1 MHKEGAMEYVFRT
14 EQDGIARVV
23 IRRGKV
29 NAFNDAVIDE
39 MSRTFAELALDP
51 SVRAIILTGT
61 GKFFSFG
68 FDIPQFLGY
77 DRERFTRYLTNFT
90 RLYREIFLHPKP
102 VVAMLNGH
110 TIAGACMIATS
121 CDYRLMVPGKARISL
136 NEINF
141 GSSVFAGSAEM
152 LKLLV
157 GHRNAENVLLSGAM
171 YTAEEALRMGLV
183 DRVVSEENLEAETM
197 KVAREYAARDPDA
210 FRSIKG
216 LLRRS
221 VAEQMERTERASI
234 EEFVKIW
241 YSEKTW
247 ARLQGKTIHG

>member
-1 MHKEGAMEYVFRT
+1 MEYISRT
-14 EQDGIARVV
+14 DQDGIARVV

-39 MSRTFAELALDP
+39 MSRTFGELALDP
-51 SVRAIILTGT
+51 SVRAINLTGT

-77 DRERFTRYLTNFT
+77 DKARFTRYLTAFT

-121 CDYRLMVPGKARISL
+121 CDYRVMVSGKPRISL

-141 GSSVFAGSAEM
+141 GSSVFAGSVEM

-157 GHRNAENVLLSGAM
+157 GPRNAENVLYGGAM

-183 DRVVSEENLEAETM
+183 DQVVSETDLESAAN
-197 KVAREYAARDPDA
+197 KIAREYAARDPDA

-216 LLRRS
+216 LLRRA
-221 VAEQMERTERASI
+221 VAEQMERSERDSI
-234 EEFVKIW
+234 EEFVRIW

-247 ARLQGKTIHG
+247 ARLQGKMIHG

>member
-1 MHKEGAMEYVFRT
+1 MEYISRT
-14 EQDGIARVV
+14 VQDGIARVV

-51 SVRAIILTGT
+51 SVRAITLTGT

-121 CDYRLMVPGKARISL
+121 CDYRVMVPGKARISL

-152 LKLLV
+152 LERLV
-157 GHRNAENVLLSGAM
+157 GPRNAEDVLYSGAM
-171 YTAEEALRMGLV
+171 YSAEEALRMGLV
-183 DRVVSEENLEAETM
+183 DRVVSEENLEEETM

-216 LLRRS
+216 LLRRE
-221 VAEQMERTERASI
+221 VAERMERTERASI
-234 EEFVKIW
+234 EEFVRIW

-247 ARLQGKTIHG
+247 ARLQGKTIHA

>member
-1 MHKEGAMEYVFRT
+1 MDYVFRT
-14 EQDGIARVV
+14 DHDGISRVA

-29 NAFNDAVIDE
+29 NAFNDNVIGE
-39 MSRTFAELALDP
+39 LSGTFGELALDA
-51 SVRAIILTGT
+51 SVRAVILTGT

-77 DRERFTRYLTNFT
+77 DRERFTRYLLNFT
-90 RLYREIFLHPKP
+90 RLYRDIFLHPKP
-102 VVAMLNGH
+102 VVAALNGH

-121 CDYRLMVPGKARISL
+121 CDYRIMVSGKARISL

-141 GSSVFAGSAEM
+141 GSSVFAGSVEM

-157 GHRNAENVLLSGAM
+157 GHRTAETFLSSGAM
-171 YTAEEALRMGLV
+171 YSAEEALRMGLV
-183 DRVVSEENLEAETM
+183 DRVVSEDDLEAEAER
-197 KVAREYAARDPDA
+197 VAREYAAKDPEA

-216 LLRRS
+216 LLRRE
-221 VAEQMERTERASI
+221 VAERMERAERASI
-234 EEFVKIW
+234 EEFVNIW

-247 ARLQGKTIHG
+247 ARLQGKTINA

>member
-1 MHKEGAMEYVFRT
+1 MEYIFRT
-14 EQDGIARVV
+14 DQDGIARVA

-39 MSRTFAELALDP
+39 MSRTFTELALDP
-51 SVRAIILTGT
+51 SVRAITLTGT

-77 DRERFTRYLTNFT
+77 NKEPFTRYLTNFT

-110 TIAGACMIATS
+110 TIAGACMIATA
-121 CDYRLMVPGKARISL
+121 CDYRVMVSGKARISL

-141 GSSVFAGSAEM
+141 GSSVFAGSVEM

-157 GHRNAENVLLSGAM
+157 GARNAENVLYSGAM
-171 YTAEEALRMGLV
+171 YSAEEALRMGLV
-183 DRVVSEENLEAETM
+183 DRVVSEEDLEAEAG
-197 KVAREYAARDPDA
+197 KVAREYAARDADA

-221 VAEQMERTERASI
+221 VAGQMERTERDSI
-234 EEFVKIW
+234 EEFVRIW

-247 ARLQGKTIHG
+247 ARLQGKTIHA

>member
-1 MHKEGAMEYVFRT
+1 MEYISRT
-14 EQDGIARVV
+14 VHDGIARVV
-23 IRRGKV
+23 IHRGKV
-29 NAFNDAVIDE
+29 NAFNDAVVDE
-39 MSRTFAELALDP
+39 MSRTFMELALDP
-51 SVRAIILTGT
+51 SVRAITLTGT

-77 DRERFTRYLTNFT
+77 NKEQFTRYLTGFT

-121 CDYRLMVPGKARISL
+121 CDYRVMVSGKARISL

-141 GSSVFAGSAEM
+141 GSSVFAGSVEM

-157 GHRNAENVLLSGAM
+157 GPRNAETVLYSGAM
-171 YTAEEALRMGLV
+171 YTAEEAHRMGLV
-183 DRVVSEENLEAETM
+183 DEVVSETDLESA
-197 KVAREYAARDPDA
+197 VDHIARDYAAREPDA

-216 LLRRS
+216 LLRRA
-221 VAEQMERTERASI
+221 VAEQMERTEGDSI
-234 EEFVKIW
+234 EEFVRIW

-247 ARLQGKTIHG
+247 ARLQGKTINA

>member
-1 MHKEGAMEYVFRT
+1 MEYLLRT
-14 EQDGIARVV
+14 DEDGIARVA

-51 SVRAIILTGT
+51 SVRAITLTGT

-77 DRERFTRYLTNFT
+77 DRERFTRYLINFT

-110 TIAGACMIATS
+110 TIAGACMIATA
-121 CDYRLMVPGKARISL
+121 CDYRVMVSGKARISL

-141 GSSVFAGSAEM
+141 GSSVFAGSVEM

-157 GHRNAENVLLSGAM
+157 GHRNAETVLYSGAM
-171 YTAEEALRMGLV
+171 YTAEEAHRMGLV
-183 DRVVSEENLEAETM
+183 DQVVSEAELEDEAG
-197 KVAREYAARDPDA
+197 KVAREYAAREPDA

-216 LLRRS
+216 LLRRA
-221 VAEQMERTERASI
+221 VAGQMEMTERDSI
-234 EEFVKIW
+234 EEFVRIW
-241 YSEKTW
+241 YSERTW
-247 ARLQGKTIHG
+247 ARLQGKTIHA

>member
-1 MHKEGAMEYVFRT
+1 MEYIFRT
-14 EQDGIARVV
+14 DHDGISRIV

-29 NAFNDAVIDE
+29 NAFNDNLIDE
-39 MSRTFAELALDP
+39 LSRTFGGLALDP

-90 RLYREIFLHPKP
+90 RLYREIFVHPKP
-102 VVAMLNGH
+102 VVAALNGH
-110 TIAGACMIATS
+110 TIAGACMVSTA
-121 CDYRLMVPGKARISL
+121 CDCRLMVTGKARISL

-157 GHRNAENVLLSGAM
+157 GHRMAESVLLSGSM
-171 YTAEEALRMGLV
+171 YSAEEALQMGLV
-183 DRVVSEENLEAETM
+183 DQVVSEEELDAEADR
-197 KVAREYAARDPDA
+197 VAREYAAKDADA

-221 VAEQMERTERASI
+221 TAERMEMTERASI
-234 EEFVKIW
+234 EEFVRIW

>member
-1 MHKEGAMEYVFRT
+1 MEYISRT
-14 EQDGIARVV
+14 DHDGIARVV

-51 SVRAIILTGT
+51 SVRAITLTGT

-77 DRERFTRYLTNFT
+77 SKEQFTRYLTSFT

-121 CDYRLMVPGKARISL
+121 CDYRVMVSGKARISL

-141 GSSVFAGSAEM
+141 GSSVFAGSVEM

-157 GHRNAENVLLSGAM
+157 GHRNAESVLYSGAM
-171 YTAEEALRMGLV
+171 YTAEEAHRMGLV
-183 DRVVSEENLEAETM
+183 DQVVSEADLES
-197 KVAREYAARDPDA
+197 VVDHIARDYAARDPDA

-216 LLRRS
+216 LLRRA
-221 VAEQMERTERASI
+221 VAERMEKTEKDSI
-234 EEFVKIW
+234 EEFVRIW

-247 ARLQGKTIHG
+247 ARLRGKTIHG

>member
-1 MHKEGAMEYVFRT
+1 MEYIFRT
-14 EQDGIARVV
+14 DRDGISKVI

-29 NAFNDAVIDE
+29 NAFNDTVIDE
-39 MSRTFAELALDP
+39 LSRTFGELALDA
-51 SVRAIILTGT
+51 SIRAIILTGT

-77 DRERFTRYLTNFT
+77 DKERFTRYLINFT
-90 RLYREIFLHPKP
+90 GLYREIFLNPKP
-102 VVAMLNGH
+102 VVAALNGH
-110 TIAGACMIATS
+110 TIAGACMVATS
-121 CDYRLMVPGKARISL
+121 CDCRVMVSGKARISL

-141 GSSVFAGSAEM
+141 GSSVFAGSVEM

-157 GHRNAENVLLSGAM
+157 GHRMAETVLLSGSM
-171 YTAEEALRMGLV
+171 YSAEEALRMGLV
-183 DRVVSEENLEAETM
+183 DQVASEEELEAEADR
-197 KVAREYAARDPDA
+197 VAREYAAKDPEA

-216 LLRRS
+216 LLRRE
-221 VAEQMERTERASI
+221 VAERMERAECASI
-234 EEFVKIW
+234 EEFVRIW

>member
-1 MHKEGAMEYVFRT
+1 MEYISRT
-14 EQDGIARVV
+14 VHDGIARVV

-39 MSRTFAELALDP
+39 MSRTFRDLALDP
-51 SVRAIILTGT
+51 SVRAITLTGT

-77 DRERFTRYLTNFT
+77 NKEQFTRYLTGFT

-121 CDYRLMVPGKARISL
+121 CDCRVMVSGKARISL

-141 GSSVFAGSAEM
+141 GSSVFAGSVEM

-157 GHRNAENVLLSGAM
+157 GHRNAESVLYSGAM
-171 YTAEEALRMGLV
+171 YTAEEAHRMGLV
-183 DRVVSEENLEAETM
+183 DQVVSEADLES
-197 KVAREYAARDPDA
+197 VVDHIARDYAARDPDA

-216 LLRRS
+216 LLRRA
-221 VAEQMERTERASI
+221 VAERMEKTEKDSI
-234 EEFVKIW
+234 EEFVRIW

-247 ARLQGKTIHG
+247 ARLRGKTIHG

>member
-1 MHKEGAMEYVFRT
+1 MEYVSRT
-14 EQDGIARVV
+14 DHDGIAGVV

-51 SVRAIILTGT
+51 SVRAITLTGT

-77 DRERFTRYLTNFT
+77 NKEQFTRYLTNFT

-110 TIAGACMIATS
+110 TIAGACMIATA
-121 CDYRLMVPGKARISL
+121 CDYRVMVSGKARISL

-141 GSSVFAGSAEM
+141 GSSVFAGSVEM

-157 GHRNAENVLLSGAM
+157 GHRNAETVLYSGAM
-171 YTAEEALRMGLV
+171 YTAEEAHRMGLV
-183 DRVVSEENLEAETM
+183 DQVVSESDLEYEAG
-197 KVAREYAARDPDA
+197 KVAREYAAREPDA

-216 LLRRS
+216 LLRRA
-221 VAEQMERTERASI
+221 VAEQMERTEKGSI

>member
-1 MHKEGAMEYVFRT
+1 MEYISRT
-14 EQDGIARVV
+14 DQDGIAGLV

-29 NAFNDAVIDE
+29 NAFNDAVVE
-39 MSRTFAELALDP
+39 ELSRTFGELALDP
-51 SVRAIILTGT
+51 SVRAITLTGT

-77 DRERFTRYLTNFT
+77 DKARFTRYLTAFT

-121 CDYRLMVPGKARISL
+121 CDYRVMVTGKARISL

-141 GSSVFAGSAEM
+141 GSSVFAGAVEM

-157 GHRNAENVLLSGAM
+157 GHRNAESVLYSGAM
-171 YTAEEALRMGLV
+171 YTAEEAHRMGLV
-183 DRVVSEENLEAETM
+183 DQVVSEADLEDEAG
-197 KVAREYAARDPDA
+197 KVAREYAARDPDE

-216 LLRRS
+216 LLRRAA
-221 VAEQMERTERASI
+221 AERMEKTEKDSI
-234 EEFVKIW
+234 EEFVRIW

>member
-1 MHKEGAMEYVFRT
+1 MEYISRT
-14 EQDGIARVV
+14 VRDGIARVA
-23 IRRGKV
+23 IHRGKV

-39 MSRTFAELALDP
+39 MSRNFVELALDP
-51 SVRAIILTGT
+51 SVRAITLTGT

-77 DRERFTRYLTNFT
+77 SKEQFTRYLTAFT

-102 VVAMLNGH
+102 VVAALNGH
-110 TIAGACMIATS
+110 TIAGACMLATS
-121 CDYRLMVPGKARISL
+121 CDYRVMVTGKARISL

-157 GHRNAENVLLSGAM
+157 GPRNAENVLYSGAM
-171 YTAEEALRMGLV
+171 YSAEEALRMGLIDQV
-183 DRVVSEENLEAETM
+183 ASEADLEDEAE
-197 KVAREYAARDPDA
+197 KAARQYAAKDPDA

-216 LLRRS
+216 LLRRH
-221 VAEQMERTERASI
+221 VAAEMERTEKDSI
-234 EEFVKIW
+234 EEFVRIW

-247 ARLQGKTIHG
+247 ARLQGKTINA

>member
-1 MHKEGAMEYVFRT
+1 MEYVFRT
-14 EQDGIARVV
+14 DSDGIARVV

-39 MSRTFAELALDP
+39 MSRTFGELAADP
-51 SVRAIILTGT
+51 SVRAIILTGS

-77 DRERFTRYLTNFT
+77 ERERFTRYLTNFT

-110 TIAGACMIATS
+110 TIAGACMVSTA
-121 CDYRLMVPGKARISL
+121 CDYRVMVSGKARISL

-157 GHRNAENVLLSGAM
+157 GHRMAETVLLSGAM
-171 YTAEEALRMGLV
+171 YSAEEALQMGLV
-183 DRVVSEENLEAETM
+183 DQVVSEEELEAETT
-197 KVAREYAARDPDA
+197 KIAGEYAAKDPDA
-210 FRSIKG
+210 YRSIKA
-216 LLRRS
+216 LLRRA
-221 VAEQMERTERASI
+221 VAERMEQTERASI
-234 EEFVKIW
+234 EEFVRIW

>member
-1 MHKEGAMEYVFRT
+1 MEYISRT
-14 EQDGIARVV
+14 DQDGISRVV

-29 NAFNDAVIDE
+29 NAFNDNLIDE
-39 MSRTFAELALDP
+39 MSRTFGELALDP
-51 SVRAIILTGT
+51 SVRSIVLTGT

-77 DRERFTRYLTNFT
+77 DRERFTRYLANFT
-90 RLYREIFLHPKP
+90 RLYRDIFLHPKP

-141 GSSVFAGSAEM
+141 GSSVFAGSVEM
-152 LKLLV
+152 LKRLV
-157 GHRNAENVLLSGAM
+157 GPRMAENVLYSGAM

-183 DRVVSEENLEAETM
+183 DRVASEENLEEETM

-216 LLRRS
+216 LLRRA
-221 VAEQMERTERASI
+221 VAERMEKTERDSI
-234 EEFVKIW
+234 EEFVRIW

>member
-14 EQDGIARVV
+14 DQDGIARVA

-39 MSRTFAELALDP
+39 MSRTFGELAADA

-77 DRERFTRYLTNFT
+77 DRERFTGYLTNFT

-110 TIAGACMIATS
+110 TIAGACMVSTA
-121 CDYRLMVPGKARISL
+121 CDYRVMVSGKARISL

-141 GSSVFAGSAEM
+141 GSSVFAGSSEM

-171 YTAEEALRMGLV
+171 YTAEEALEMGLV
-183 DRVVSEENLEAETM
+183 DQVVSEEELEAE
-197 KVAREYAARDPDA
+197 A
-210 FRSIKG
+210 
-216 LLRRS
+216 
-221 VAEQMERTERASI
+221 
-234 EEFVKIW
+234 
-241 YSEKTW
+241 
-247 ARLQGKTIHG
+247 

>member
-1 MHKEGAMEYVFRT
+1 MEYVSRT
-14 EQDGIARVV
+14 DHDGISRVV

-39 MSRTFAELALDP
+39 MSRAFAELALDP
-51 SVRAIILTGT
+51 SVRSIILTGT

-110 TIAGACMIATS
+110 TIAGACMIAVS
-121 CDYRLMVPGKARISL
+121 CDYRIMVPGKARISL

-141 GSSVFAGSAEM
+141 GSSVFAGSVEM
-152 LKLLV
+152 LRLLV
-157 GHRNAENVLLSGAM
+157 GPRMAENVLYSGAM
-171 YTAEEALRMGLV
+171 YSAEEAQRMGLV
-183 DRVVSEENLEAETM
+183 DRVVTEDDLESEAVTI
-197 KVAREYAARDPDA
+197 AREFAARDPDA

-216 LLRRS
+216 LLRRA
-221 VAEQMERTERASI
+221 VAERMEKTERDSI
-234 EEFVKIW
+234 EEFVRIW

>member
-1 MHKEGAMEYVFRT
+1 MEYISRT
-14 EQDGIARVV
+14 VHDGIAGVV
-23 IRRGKV
+23 IHRGKV
-29 NAFNDAVIDE
+29 NAFNDAVVDE
-39 MSRTFAELALDP
+39 MSSTFGELALDP
-51 SVRAIILTGT
+51 SVRAITLTGT

-77 DRERFTRYLTNFT
+77 NKEQFTRYLTGFT

-121 CDYRLMVPGKARISL
+121 CDYRVMVSGKARISL

-141 GSSVFAGSAEM
+141 GSSVFAGSVEM
-152 LKLLV
+152 LKLIV
-157 GHRNAENVLLSGAM
+157 GHRNAESVLYGGAM
-171 YTAEEALRMGLV
+171 YSAEEAHRMGLV
-183 DRVVSEENLEAETM
+183 DQVVSEADLEDEAV
-197 KVAREYAARDPDA
+197 KVARNYASLDPDA
-210 FRSIKG
+210 YRSIKG
-216 LLRRS
+216 LLRRA
-221 VAEQMERTERASI
+221 VAERMERAEKASI
-234 EEFVKIW
+234 EEFVRIW

>member
-1 MHKEGAMEYVFRT
+1 MEYVFRT

-39 MSRTFAELALDP
+39 MSRTFGELALDP
-51 SVRAIILTGT
+51 SVRAITLTGT

-77 DRERFTRYLTNFT
+77 DEARFTRYLTAFT
-90 RLYREIFLHPKP
+90 RLYREIFLYPKP

-152 LKLLV
+152 LERLV
-157 GHRNAENVLLSGAM
+157 GPRNAEDVLYSGAM
-171 YTAEEALRMGLV
+171 YSAEEALRMGLV
-183 DRVVSEENLEAETM
+183 DRVVSEENLEEETM

-216 LLRRS
+216 LLRRE
-221 VAEQMERTERASI
+221 VAERMERTERASI
-234 EEFVKIW
+234 EEFVRIW

>member
-1 MHKEGAMEYVFRT
+1 MEYISRT
-14 EQDGIARVV
+14 VQDGIARVV

-39 MSRTFAELALDP
+39 MSRTFGRLPLIVCPGDHAD
-51 SVRAIILTGT
+51 GT

-68 FDIPQFLGY
+68 FDIPSSLATTGTIHPLP
-77 DRERFTRYLTNFT
+77 DKLH

-141 GSSVFAGSAEM
+141 GSSVFAGPRRCSSARRP
-152 LKLLV
+152 
-157 GHRNAENVLLSGAM
+157 RNAEDVLYSGAM
-171 YTAEEALRMGLV
+171 YSAEEALRMGLV
-183 DRVVSEENLEAETM
+183 DRSS
-197 KVAREYAARDPDA
+197 P
-210 FRSIKG
+210 
-216 LLRRS
+216 RRTLK
-221 VAEQMERTERASI
+221 RR
-234 EEFVKIW
+234 
-241 YSEKTW
+241 
-247 ARLQGKTIHG
+247 R

>member
-1 MHKEGAMEYVFRT
+1 MEYISKTVH
-14 EQDGIARVV
+14 DGIAKLV

-39 MSRTFAELALDP
+39 MSRTFGELALDA
-51 SVRAIILTGT
+51 SVRAITLTGT

-77 DRERFTRYLTNFT
+77 NKEQFTRYLTNFT
-90 RLYREIFLHPKP
+90 RLYREIFLYPKP
-102 VVAMLNGH
+102 VVAALNGH

-121 CDYRLMVPGKARISL
+121 CDYRVMVSGKARISL

-141 GSSVFAGSAEM
+141 GSSVFAGSVEM

-157 GHRNAENVLLSGAM
+157 GHRNAESVLYSGAM
-171 YTAEEALRMGLV
+171 YSAEEALRMGLV
-183 DRVVSEENLEAETM
+183 DQVVSEEDLESAAD
-197 KVAREYAARDPDA
+197 KIARNYGARDPDA

-216 LLRRS
+216 LLRRA
-221 VAEQMERTERASI
+221 VAERMERTEKDSI
-234 EEFVKIW
+234 EEFVRIW
-241 YSEKTW
+241 YSERTW

>member
-1 MHKEGAMEYVFRT
+1 MEYISKT
-14 EQDGIARVV
+14 AHDGIARVV
-23 IRRGKV
+23 IHRGKV
-29 NAFNDAVIDE
+29 NAFNDSVIDE
-39 MSRTFAELALDP
+39 MSRTFGELALDP
-51 SVRAIILTGT
+51 SIRAITLTGT

-77 DRERFTRYLTNFT
+77 SKERFTRYLTNFT
-90 RLYREIFLHPKP
+90 SLYREIFLYPKP

-121 CDYRLMVPGKARISL
+121 CDYRVMVSGKPRISL

-141 GSSVFAGSAEM
+141 GSSVFAGSVEM

-157 GHRNAENVLLSGAM
+157 GPRNAENVLYGGAM

-183 DRVVSEENLEAETM
+183 DQVVSEADLESAAN
-197 KVAREYAARDPDA
+197 KIAREYAARDPDA

-216 LLRRS
+216 LLRRA
-221 VAEQMERTERASI
+221 VAEQMERSERDSI
-234 EEFVKIW
+234 EEFVRIW

-247 ARLQGKTIHG
+247 ARLQGKTIHA

>member
-1 MHKEGAMEYVFRT
+1 MEYVSRT
-14 EQDGIARVV
+14 DREGIAGVV

-51 SVRAIILTGT
+51 SVRAITLTGT

-77 DRERFTRYLTNFT
+77 NKEQFTRYLTSFT

-121 CDYRLMVPGKARISL
+121 CDYRVMVTGKARISL

-141 GSSVFAGSAEM
+141 GSSVFAGAVEM

-157 GHRNAENVLLSGAM
+157 GNRNAESVLYSGAM
-171 YTAEEALRMGLV
+171 YTAEEAHRMGLV
-183 DRVVSEENLEAETM
+183 DQVVSEADLEDDAG

-216 LLRRS
+216 LLRRAA
-221 VAEQMERTERASI
+221 AEQMEKSERDSI
-234 EEFVKIW
+234 EEFVRIW

>member
-1 MHKEGAMEYVFRT
+1 MEYISRT
-14 EQDGIARVV
+14 VQDGIARVV

-39 MSRTFAELALDP
+39 MSRTFGELALDP
-51 SVRAIILTGT
+51 SVRAITLTGT

-77 DRERFTRYLTNFT
+77 NKERFTRYLTGFT

-121 CDYRLMVPGKARISL
+121 CDYRVMVTGKARISL

-141 GSSVFAGSAEM
+141 GSSVFAGSVEM

-157 GHRNAENVLLSGAM
+157 GPRNAETVLYSGAM

-183 DRVVSEENLEAETM
+183 DRVVAEADLEDEAGR
-197 KVAREYAARDPDA
+197 VAREYATRDPDA
-210 FRSIKG
+210 FRGIKG
-216 LLRRS
+216 LLRRA

>member
-141 GSSVFAGSAEM
+141 GSSVFAGSVEM
-152 LKLLV
+152 LKRLV
-157 GHRNAENVLLSGAM
+157 GPGNAENILLSGAM

>member
-1 MHKEGAMEYVFRT
+1 MEYISRT
-14 EQDGIARVV
+14 DQDGIARVV
-23 IRRGKV
+23 IHRGKV

-39 MSRTFAELALDP
+39 MGRTFGELALDP
-51 SVRAIILTGT
+51 SVRAITLTGT

-77 DRERFTRYLTNFT
+77 DKARFTRYLTAFT

-121 CDYRLMVPGKARISL
+121 CDYRVMVSGKARISL

-141 GSSVFAGSAEM
+141 GSSVFAGSVEM

-157 GHRNAENVLLSGAM
+157 GHRNAENVLYHGAM
-171 YTAEEALRMGLV
+171 YSAEEALRMGLV
-183 DRVVSEENLEAETM
+183 DRVVSDADLEDEAGR
-197 KVAREYAARDPDA
+197 VAREFAARDPDA

-216 LLRRS
+216 LLRRA
-221 VAEQMERTERASI
+221 VAEQMEKTERGSI
-234 EEFVKIW
+234 EEFVRIW

-247 ARLQGKTIHG
+247 ARLQGKTINA

>member
-1 MHKEGAMEYVFRT
+1 MEYIFRT
-14 EQDGIARVV
+14 DQDGIARVA

-29 NAFNDAVIDE
+29 NAFNDAVIE
-39 MSRTFAELALDP
+39 ELSRTFGELALDP
-51 SVRAIILTGT
+51 SVRAITLTGT

-77 DRERFTRYLTNFT
+77 NKEQFTRYLTNFT

-121 CDYRLMVPGKARISL
+121 CDYRVMVTGKARISL

-141 GSSVFAGSAEM
+141 GSSVFAGSVEM
-152 LKLLV
+152 LRRLV
-157 GHRNAENVLLSGAM
+157 GPRNAESILYSGAM

-183 DRVVSEENLEAETM
+183 DQVVSEADLEDEAG

-216 LLRRS
+216 LLRRAA
-221 VAEQMERTERASI
+221 AEQMEKTEKDSI

>member
-1 MHKEGAMEYVFRT
+1 MEYVFRT

-29 NAFNDAVIDE
+29 NALNDAVIDE

-51 SVRAIILTGT
+51 SVRSIILTGT

-77 DRERFTRYLTNFT
+77 DRERFTRYLTSFT

-141 GSSVFAGSAEM
+141 GSSVFAGSVEM
-152 LKLLV
+152 LKRLV
-157 GHRNAENVLLSGAM
+157 GPRNAENVLLSGAM

-234 EEFVKIW
+234 EEFVRIW

>member
-1 MHKEGAMEYVFRT
+1 MGYISRT
-14 EQDGIARVV
+14 INEGIARVV
-23 IRRGKV
+23 LHRGKV
-29 NAFNDAVIDE
+29 NAFNDDVIE
-39 MSRTFAELALDP
+39 QMSRTFGDLALDP

-77 DRERFTRYLTNFT
+77 SREQFTRYLTNFS
-90 RLYREIFLHPKP
+90 RLYREVFLHPKP

-110 TIAGACMIATS
+110 TIAGACMLATS
-121 CDYRLMVPGKARISL
+121 CDFRIMVSGKARISL

-141 GSSVFAGSAEM
+141 GSSVFAGSVEM

-157 GHRNAENVLLSGAM
+157 GHRNTENVLYSGAM
-171 YTAEEALRMGLV
+171 YSAEEAHRMGLI
-183 DRVVSEENLEAETM
+183 DQIVSDADLADEAE
-197 KVAREYAARDPDA
+197 KVAREYATRDPDA

-216 LLRRS
+216 LLRRAT
-221 VAEQMERTERASI
+221 AEQMERTEADSI
-234 EEFVKIW
+234 EEFVRIW
-241 YSEKTW
+241 YSERTW